1 MGVLE
6 IGQNRGLTYF
16 LTKQSRTI
24 KKSVCRPKNVFQGV
38 PRNNIRG
45 WWWPPAA
52 RGPYEDVSPR
62 RHPEAPGGPRRHPGG
77 VRGPRKHPGGTQ
89 EAPGDTR
96 THLGGTRVSQEGAQE
111 APGGTQEGRGD
122 LEAEVV
128 RNNRFNYRKGRD
140 RPFRVDETRRAR
152 VSLSVIRAAT

>member
-1 MGVLE
+1 MTSFVKP
-6 IGQNRGLTYF
+6 F
-16 LTKQSRTI
+16 LGY
-24 KKSVCRPKNVFQGV
+24 PLKNVFRGV
-38 PRNNIRG
+38 ARNNIRG

-111 APGGTQEGRGD
+111 APGGTQESRGD

-128 RNNRFNYRKGRD
+128 RNNRFNCRKRRD
-140 RPFRVDETRRAR
+140 IPFRIDETSA
-152 VSLSVIRAAT
+152 SVIIGAFVQQLGVARTVRGVLLPTPRVCT